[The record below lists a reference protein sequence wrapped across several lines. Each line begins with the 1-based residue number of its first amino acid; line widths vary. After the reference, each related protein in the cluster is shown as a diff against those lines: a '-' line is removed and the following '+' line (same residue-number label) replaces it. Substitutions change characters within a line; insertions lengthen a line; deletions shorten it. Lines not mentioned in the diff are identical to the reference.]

1 LTFISEQLLS
11 SINLLTLVVSRHTL
25 FEELDKTQDEKDVE
39 GRGKEEGV
47 RRGFEGVATDRLQH

>member
-1 LTFISEQLLS
+1 M
-11 SINLLTLVVSRHTL
+11 VVSRHTL

-47 RRGFEGVATDRLQH
+47 RRGFDGVATDRLQHCINSFRRAVHIRGAL

>member
-1 LTFISEQLLS
+1 
-11 SINLLTLVVSRHTL
+11 VSRHTL

-47 RRGFEGVATDRLQH
+47 RRGFDGVATDRLQQ